1 MILSASGLA
10 LHAWWALRWD
20 GLGIFS
26 HCKQTTKD
34 LPDSCSVVVCCHNEA
49 PHVVGFHKAL
59 VPALNHLSALGVDV
73 QVVAVNHGS
82 TDGTAEALEAL
93 QDSSGWTVVHQKR
106 TRPSK
111 KEALEAGM
119 AAATGHVVVVTDI
132 DCKPLAPRWL
142 ELMLLGASA
151 QWDVQVGLSLPGQGN
166 GSLHLL
172 QQLEA
177 ERAAQKA
184 VGAVVRGRPYLG
196 FGRNMAFTREMWTRV
211 GGMSNHAHV
220 RSGDDDLWLQ
230 EAVALGAR
238 VATNVS
244 AQAQTASAW
253 PSTWERWRRQKTR
266 HLSASSVYPV
276 ATLAR
281 LALPT
286 LGTGLLAAGV
296 VHNPSGTSVLC
307 AGSAL
312 LLRTVTFGLFLHQA
326 GRPGLRAWTLLLE
339 PAVGLFRSWSW
350 WKGATTDSTAWK

>member
-1 MILSASGLA
+1 MMLSALGLA

-20 GLGIFS
+20 GLGVLNPSSPIGEE
-26 HCKQTTKD
+26 

-49 PHVVGFHKAL
+49 PRVAGFHRAL
-59 VPALNHLSALGVDV
+59 RPALKHAEARGVRV

-93 QDSSGWTVVHQKR
+93 KESSGWTVVHQAR

-119 AAATGHVVVVTDI
+119 AAATGPVVVVTDI
-132 DCKPLAPRWL
+132 DCTPLAPEWL
-142 ELMLLGASA
+142 GLMLRGASA
-151 QWDVQVGLSLPGQGN
+151 KWDVCVGLSLPGRGV
-166 GSLHLL
+166 GWLHVL

-177 ERAAQKA
+177 ERSAQKA

-211 GGMSNHAHV
+211 GGMSSHAHV

-230 EAVALGAR
+230 EAVAFGAR
-238 VATNVS
+238 VSTKTSVS
-244 AQAQTASAW
+244 AQTASSW
-253 PSTWERWRRQKTR
+253 PSTWDGWRRQKTR
-266 HLSASSVYPV
+266 HVSASSVYPV

-286 LGTGLLAAGV
+286 VGTGLLAAGV

-312 LLRTVTFGLFLHQA
+312 LMRTVTFGLFLHQA
-326 GRPGLRAWTLLLE
+326 GRPALRAWTLLLE
-339 PAVGLFRSWSW
+339 PAAGLFRSWAW